1 MIIAL
6 TLVAAAL
13 SGCRG
18 EHAATRP
25 AGTLVRLSADEVKGL
40 DPQAVSDIAS
50 LRIASDQFEGL
61 TRATANGGIEP
72 GLAKD
77 WEISRNGLDWR
88 FHLRP
93 NLNFSDG
100 VPISADIFVRGFD
113 RLRDPATASPTASLF
128 DAIAS
133 VAAPDPDTVAIR
145 LRHPFP
151 ALPALLAHPAM
162 AAVPIDLIDRIGQR
176 WTAMRPMVT
185 SGPYRLTAWSLG
197 DRLVLTA
204 NPQWHDGRPAIGRVE
219 WRPVDDP
226 LTATRRFI
234 AGEAD
239 IAGDFPA
246 SRLASL
252 RQKMPAAI
260 HIAPYRGSYYF
271 AFNTRRPPFSDRR
284 IRIALNLATD
294 RRWIAGPLM
303 AIGTPPAWGVVP
315 PGTGGGIG
323 YRPSWADW
331 PRARRLVAARVLL
344 AQAGYGPEHPLRFEI
359 RFNSDPDHRRIA
371 VALAAMWRPLGVE
384 ADLLNS
390 EATLHFAS
398 LRRGEFAL
406 ARSGWIADLDAPEN
420 VLGIFRSKAG
430 AINYS
435 GYRNASFDAALDRAE
450 AIAKPAERRRA
461 MTAAEAILIGDAPV
475 LPIYYYVSRNLVA
488 PRVEGWR
495 DNAGNVHPSRTLS
508 LKAP

>member
-1 MIIAL
+1 VI
-6 TLVAAAL
+6 AAAAG
-13 SGCRG
+13 GCRG
-18 EHAATRP
+18 EPQTARQAD
-25 AGTLVRLSADEVKGL
+25 TLVRLSADEVKGL
-40 DPQAVSDIAS
+40 DPQAVSDLAS
-50 LRIASDQFEGL
+50 LRIAGDQFEGL
-61 TRATANGGIEP
+61 TRATADGGVEP
-72 GLAKD
+72 GLARN
-77 WEISRNGLDWR
+77 WEVSRGGLDWR

-93 NLNFSDG
+93 NLSFSDG
-100 VPISADIFVRGFD
+100 VPISADIFVRGFA
-113 RLRDPATASPTASLF
+113 RLRDPATASPTAPLF

-133 VAAPDPDTVAIR
+133 VTAPDADTVAIR
-145 LRHPFP
+145 LRHPYP

-162 AAVPIDLIDRIGQR
+162 AAVPIDLIGRMGQR

-185 SGPYRLTAWSLG
+185 SGAYRLTAWSLG

-204 NPQWHDGRPAIGRVE
+204 NPNWHDGRPAIGRVE

-239 IAGDFPA
+239 IASDFPA
-246 SRLASL
+246 SRLDSL
-252 RQKMPAAI
+252 RRQVPAAI
-260 HIAPYRGSYYF
+260 RIAPYRGSYYF
-271 AFNTRRPPFSDRR
+271 AFNTRKPPFSDRR

-315 PGTGGGIG
+315 PHTGGGSD
-323 YRPSWADW
+323 YRPFWADW
-331 PRARRLVAARVLL
+331 PQARRMAAARVLL
-344 AQAGYGPEHPLRFEI
+344 ARAGYGPNRPLHFEI

-384 ADLLNS
+384 TDLLNS
-390 EATLHFAS
+390 EATLHFSS

-420 VLGIFRSKAG
+420 ILAVFRSDAG

-435 GYRNASFDAALDRAE
+435 GYDSAAYDAALDRAE
-450 AIAKPAERRRA
+450 TIDKPAERRRA
-461 MTAAEAILIGDAPV
+461 MTAAEAILVRDAPV